1 VNTSNVGV
9 TVSYRFVYHYSN
21 HKTATGLLHMLVI
34 CRQEKFEAVLK
45 LTIALASHCKCLMP
59 ACCTWQPLVAAGEW

>member
-1 VNTSNVGV
+1 MNTSNVGV
-9 TVSYRFVYHYSN
+9 TVSFRFVYHYSN

-34 CRQEKFEAVLK
+34 CRQEKFEAVLICRQEKFEAVLK

-59 ACCTWQPLVAAGEW
+59 SC